1 MVRLLRVLS
10 FFLVSCLAVAAGRT
24 EAQAG
29 YAHFIYDVSAGKI
42 LASENGDVLNHPASL
57 TKMMTL
63 YLTFEA
69 IKSGRMTWDEQIV
82 MTPNAASKIPFKLGL
97 KPGETL
103 SVREAV
109 LATGIRSANDSAAA
123 LGDRLGGSEER
134 FATMMTAKARALGMS
149 KTVFRNA
156 SGLPDPAQIT
166 TARDM
171 AILALSLIRDYP
183 SEYQLFSMRSF
194 VFRGRTIRG
203 HNNLMYRYPGMD
215 GIKTGFV
222 NASGYNLA
230 SAVVVNG
237 KRYIGVVM
245 GGKSARKRDDQ
256 MAALLDQYTNPMRPA
271 GGALVATAEPQ
282 KRPGFQPGGQAGAPA
297 AGQVLSY
304 AEQPRRQI
312 SPGMASSSQR
322 TVAASAGGRTQ
333 SRTGVEPPVPLP
345 SARVADASSAASQV
359 DAASN
364 AAGWS
369 IQVAAAGSRRAATAM
384 LERALP
390 VLAGGFGPAAPS
402 VEGYKDGAREYF
414 RARFVGFASREVAA
428 SACASLQAKSMTCFV
443 VR

>member
-1 MVRLLRVLS
+1 MYRLLRVLS
-10 FFLVSCLAVAAGRT
+10 FFLVSCVAIAAGRT

-29 YAHFIYDVSAGKI
+29 YAHFIYDVSEGKI

-69 IKSGRMTWDEQIV
+69 IKSGRMSWEEQIV

-97 KPGETL
+97 KPGQTL

-109 LATGIRSANDSAAA
+109 LATGIRSANDTAAA

-183 SEYQLFSMRSF
+183 TEYQLFSLRSF
-194 VFRGRTIRG
+194 DFRGRTIRG

-256 MAALLDQYTNPMRPA
+256 MSALLDQYTNPMRPA

-282 KRPGFQPGGQAGAPA
+282 KRPAVQPGTQSG
-297 AGQVLSY
+297 GQVLSY

-312 SPGMASSSQR
+312 APGMASSQR
-322 TVAASAGGRTQ
+322 TVAANAGGRSQ
-333 SRTGVEPPVPLP
+333 SRTGIEPPVPLP
-345 SARVADASSAASQV
+345 SARVGDASSAASQV
-359 DAASN
+359 DAAST
-364 AAGWS
+364 AGGWS
-369 IQVAAAGSRRAATAM
+369 IQVAASGSRRAATAM

-390 VLAGGFGPAAPS
+390 VLSGGLGPAAPS

>member
-1 MVRLLRVLS
+1 MYRLLRVLS
-10 FFLVSCLAVAAGRT
+10 FFLVSCVAIAAGRT

-29 YAHFIYDVSAGKI
+29 YAHFIYDVSEGKI

-69 IKSGRMTWDEQIV
+69 LKSGRMTWEEQIV

-97 KPGETL
+97 KPGQTL

-109 LATGIRSANDSAAA
+109 LATGIRSANDTAAA

-183 SEYQLFSMRSF
+183 SEYQLFSLRSF
-194 VFRGRTIRG
+194 DFRGRTIRG

-256 MAALLDQYTNPMRPA
+256 MSALLDQYTNPMRGA
-271 GGALVATAEPQ
+271 AGALVATAEPQ
-282 KRPGFQPGGQAGAPA
+282 KGPAVQPGTQAG
-297 AGQVLSY
+297 GQVLSY

-312 SPGMASSSQR
+312 APGMASSQR
-322 TVAASAGGRTQ
+322 TVAANAGGRTQ
-333 SRTGVEPPVPLP
+333 SRTGIEPPVPLP
-345 SARVADASSAASQV
+345 SARVGDASSAASQV

-369 IQVAAAGSRRAATAM
+369 IQVAASGSRRAATAM

-390 VLAGGFGPAAPS
+390 VLSGGFGPAAPS